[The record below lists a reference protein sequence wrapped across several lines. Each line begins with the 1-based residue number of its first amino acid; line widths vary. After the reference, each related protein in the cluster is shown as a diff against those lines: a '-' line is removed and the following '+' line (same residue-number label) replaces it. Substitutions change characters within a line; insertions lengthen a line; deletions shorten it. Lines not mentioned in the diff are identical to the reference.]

1 MPPGFIN
8 DGSWPNFCLRN
19 SVTGPRGFCR
29 SWLHTDRYLV
39 RYCCCIKSSFCTTL
53 QASDPVLP
61 PDPNGAKSGTSFT
74 ATAASLSA
82 LGPAKPR
89 VSQGDQG
96 AHKLPGQVKAALPP
110 PPPPP
115 SGHTRATRQQWRQGM
130 MGNLISTQGRPATT
144 SRVPLR

>member
-1 MPPGFIN
+1 MMDLGRTSVSGTPLPGPEDFA
-8 DGSWPNFCLRN
+8 
-19 SVTGPRGFCR
+19 GPGCTPTATW
-29 SWLHTDRYLV
+29 SDIAAALSPLLLHN
-39 RYCCCIKSSFCTTL
+39 
-53 QASDPVLP
+53 SDPVLP

-130 MGNLISTQGRPATT
+130 MDNLISTQGRPATT